1 MLISI
6 LVLPLSVLPR
16 GLTLYYAW
24 MQQCDNVTK
33 QYLFLILVDSFFTF
47 FLMWLTVVLLDKLT
61 FTGIRLHFSRNDGYR
76 WSRKKIRPHLEQRQS
91 RIILLF

>member
-6 LVLPLSVLPR
+6 MVLPLSVLPR
-16 GLTLYYAW
+16 GRTQYYAR

-76 WSRKKIRPHLEQRQS
+76 WRRKKIRLHLEQRQS